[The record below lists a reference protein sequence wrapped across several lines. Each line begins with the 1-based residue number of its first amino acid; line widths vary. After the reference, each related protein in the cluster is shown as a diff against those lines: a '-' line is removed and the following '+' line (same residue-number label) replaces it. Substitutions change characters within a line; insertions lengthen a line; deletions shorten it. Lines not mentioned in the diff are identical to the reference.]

1 MGISHIVL
9 ILFLSL
15 AGPVPSAQAESLR
28 CEGTSAVEGDSKL
41 SVLHKCGRPL
51 LSDAYCEPVYYA
63 GTANPV
69 LVPAPIAGAYMP
81 CQPIEEWLYD
91 RGPGNLMATVRF
103 RAGVVQSIRYGRQ
116 TN

>member
-1 MGISHIVL
+1 MGVFRIVL
-9 ILFLSL
+9 SLFLWL
-15 AGPVPSAQAESLR
+15 AGPVPKAQAESLR

-69 LVPAPIAGAYMP
+69 PVPIAGALVP

-116 TN
+116 PK